1 MMQPVPSWSRIC
13 RYTRDGE
20 PQRTDQVHLDGRTHE
35 TTLSTRRSSS
45 EAGRRALDARHQRGN
60 VLGVR
65 RGGLSPPALFDQDVD
80 SAVMLDHRRDH
91 RVDRMVIALIASHLV
106 GTFRPP
112 RLRVHAGN
120 SVQR

>member
-1 MMQPVPSWSRIC
+1 MKQHCPLEVVV
-13 RYTRDGE
+13 G
-20 PQRTDQVHLDGRTHE
+20 
-35 TTLSTRRSSS
+35 
-45 EAGRRALDARHQRGN
+45 ARRALDARHQRGN
-60 VLGVR
+60 VFGVR
-65 RGGLSPPALFDQDVD
+65 RGDCPAGIVDQDVD

-120 SVQR
+120 SVQW